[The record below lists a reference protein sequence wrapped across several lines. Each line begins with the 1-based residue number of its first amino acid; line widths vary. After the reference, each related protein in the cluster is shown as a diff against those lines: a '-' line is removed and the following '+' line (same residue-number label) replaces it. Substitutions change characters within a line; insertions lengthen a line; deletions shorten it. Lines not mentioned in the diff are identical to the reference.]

1 MDNLPGAGLA
11 EDQFDKNSFVQAS
24 SLHRH
29 SVPLPFQAS
38 PADPG
43 WRSSTF
49 GSSSPPARAAGPGWP
64 AVTVSKASPSPQVTL
79 STARRKKQLA
89 H

>member
-11 EDQFDKNSFVQAS
+11 EDQLVKNSRFQAS
-24 SLHRH
+24 PLHRH
-29 SVPLPFQAS
+29 SVPLPVQVS

-49 GSSSPPARAAGPGWP
+49 ESSLPPARAAGPGWP
-64 AVTVSKASPSPQVTL
+64 AVTVSKASPSPQVIL
-79 STARRKKQLA
+79 STALR
-89 H
+89 